1 MAKAKAKTKPK
12 ATKKPTTVTAY
23 IAAQPAAA
31 RACLAKVR
39 AAIRAAVPA
48 ATEDI
53 AYGLARYKLD
63 GTMLL
68 YYAGWKQ
75 HYSLYPAYPSI
86 TKALAK
92 ELAPY
97 AVDKGTIRFPLT
109 APVPAALIAKI
120 AKAEGVHIIVD
131 RGATVWADP
140 TVDLTA
146 KLKAEMK

>member
-68 YYAGWKQ
+68 YFAGWKQ

-120 AKAEGVHIIVD
+120 AKLRAAEV
-131 RGATVWADP
+131 R
-140 TVDLTA
+140 A
-146 KLKAEMK
+146 KPAKRAR